1 MTRNMIVLLSPAF
14 VRTTVAT
21 VCNILLEE
29 LKLFMTTKLVLSALF
44 LNTLLILFI
53 IRVLK

>member
-29 LKLFMTTKLVLSALF
+29 LKLLMTTKLVFSALF